1 MFTAGRRRSSS
12 YKPLVNPKRLSVGQG
27 QSERS
32 RIVKLIIMKKG
43 GEPGNVAINPDRV
56 THVRTAS
63 GPFTDIYFGEHRVA
77 VEGTF
82 AQVVARLNGES
93 ELPDSVS
100 AKSWF
105 PAR

>member
-1 MFTAGRRRSSS
+1 
-12 YKPLVNPKRLSVGQG
+12 
-27 QSERS
+27 
-32 RIVKLIIMKKG
+32 MKKG
-43 GEPGNVAINPDRV
+43 GEPGEVAINPDLV

-82 AQVVARLNGES
+82 SQVVARLTGQ
-93 ELPDSVS
+93 PDAAAPA
-100 AKSWF
+100 AKNWF

>member
-1 MFTAGRRRSSS
+1 M
-12 YKPLVNPKRLSVGQG
+12 
-27 QSERS
+27 
-32 RIVKLIIMKKG
+32 KLIVMKKG
-43 GEPGNVAINPDRV
+43 GEPGEVAINPDRV

-63 GPFTDIYFGEHRVA
+63 GPFTDIYFGEYRVA

-82 AQVVARLNGES
+82 AQVVARLTGES
-93 ELPDSVS
+93 EIADLPA

>member
-1 MFTAGRRRSSS
+1 MAG
-12 YKPLVNPKRLSVGQG
+12 
-27 QSERS
+27 
-32 RIVKLIIMKKG
+32 IVKLIVMKKG
-43 GEPGNVAINPDRV
+43 GEPGQVAINPDKV

-82 AQVVARLNGES
+82 SQVVARLTGQAE
-93 ELPDSVS
+93 EVDPAA

>member
-1 MFTAGRRRSSS
+1 MPAPGLTELGST
-12 YKPLVNPKRLSVGQG
+12 
-27 QSERS
+27 
-32 RIVKLIIMKKG
+32 VKLIVMKKG
-43 GEPGNVAINPDRV
+43 GEPGQIAVNPDKV
-56 THVRTAS
+56 THVRTSS

-82 AQVVARLNGES
+82 AQVVARLTEQS
-93 ELPDSVS
+93 EADEGAS

>member
-1 MFTAGRRRSSS
+1 M
-12 YKPLVNPKRLSVGQG
+12 
-27 QSERS
+27 
-32 RIVKLIIMKKG
+32 KLIVMKKG
-43 GEPGNVAINPDRV
+43 GEPGHVAINPDKV

-82 AQVVARLNGES
+82 SQVVSRLTDQAEAEEGA
-93 ELPDSVS
+93 S

>member
-1 MFTAGRRRSSS
+1 
-12 YKPLVNPKRLSVGQG
+12 
-27 QSERS
+27 
-32 RIVKLIIMKKG
+32 VKLVVMRKG
-43 GEPGNVAINPDRV
+43 GEPGEVAINPERV
-56 THVRTAS
+56 THVRAAS

-82 AQVVARLNGES
+82 AQVVARLSGIVEPS
-93 ELPDSVS
+93 DGPP

>member
-1 MFTAGRRRSSS
+1 M
-12 YKPLVNPKRLSVGQG
+12 
-27 QSERS
+27 
-32 RIVKLIIMKKG
+32 KLIVMKKA
-43 GEPGNVAINPDRV
+43 GEPGDVAINPDRV

-82 AQVVARLNGES
+82 AQVVARLAGEV
-93 ELPDSVS
+93 EVPEG
-100 AKSWF
+100 AAPKSWF

>member
-1 MFTAGRRRSSS
+1 
-12 YKPLVNPKRLSVGQG
+12 
-27 QSERS
+27 
-32 RIVKLIIMKKG
+32 VKLIIMKKG
-43 GEPGNVAINPDRV
+43 GEPGDVAINPDRV

-82 AQVVARLNGES
+82 AQVVARLNGHS
-93 ELPDSVS
+93 EIPEAPA

>member
-1 MFTAGRRRSSS
+1 
-12 YKPLVNPKRLSVGQG
+12 VGGEQAECG
-27 QSERS
+27 

-43 GEPGNVAINPDRV
+43 GEPGDVAINPDRV

-82 AQVVARLNGES
+82 AQVVARLTGQS
-93 ELPDSVS
+93 EEADAPS

>member
-1 MFTAGRRRSSS
+1 M
-12 YKPLVNPKRLSVGQG
+12 PLRLESGQK
-27 QSERS
+27 ERGPV
-32 RIVKLIIMKKG
+32 VKLIVMKKG

-56 THVRTAS
+56 THVRAAS

-77 VEGTF
+77 VEGSFT
-82 AQVVARLNGES
+82 QVVARLTGQAEI
-93 ELPDSVS
+93 EDGAP

>member
-1 MFTAGRRRSSS
+1 M
-12 YKPLVNPKRLSVGQG
+12 RLSRGAG
-27 QSERS
+27 HTERG
-32 RIVKLIIMKKG
+32 RIVKLIVMKKG
-43 GEPGNVAINPDRV
+43 GEPGQVAINPDKV

-82 AQVVARLNGES
+82 SQVVARLTGES
-93 ELPDSVS
+93 EAADP
-100 AKSWF
+100 AKNWF

>member
-1 MFTAGRRRSSS
+1 M
-12 YKPLVNPKRLSVGQG
+12 
-27 QSERS
+27 
-32 RIVKLIIMKKG
+32 KLIVMKKG
-43 GEPGNVAINPDRV
+43 GEPGQVAINPDKV

-82 AQVVARLNGES
+82 PQVVARLTGQS
-93 ELPDSVS
+93 EDSEAS
-100 AKSWF
+100 KSWF

>member
-1 MFTAGRRRSSS
+1 M
-12 YKPLVNPKRLSVGQG
+12 PLSGG
-27 QSERS
+27 SEPSARS

-43 GEPGNVAINPDRV
+43 GEPGDVAINPERV

-82 AQVVARLNGES
+82 AQVVARLNGQS
-93 ELPDSVS
+93 ELPETS
-100 AKSWF
+100 ASKNWF

>member
-1 MFTAGRRRSSS
+1 VQTELGRD
-12 YKPLVNPKRLSVGQG
+12 
-27 QSERS
+27 
-32 RIVKLIIMKKG
+32 VKLIVMKKG
-43 GEPGNVAINPDRV
+43 GEPGQVAVNPDKV

-82 AQVVARLNGES
+82 SQVVARLTGQCE
-93 ELPDSVS
+93 DSDIS

-105 PAR
+105 PPR

>member
-1 MFTAGRRRSSS
+1 
-12 YKPLVNPKRLSVGQG
+12 V
-27 QSERS
+27 EHS
-32 RIVKLIIMKKG
+32 RIVKLIVMKKG
-43 GEPGNVAINPDRV
+43 GEPGEVAINPDKV

-82 AQVVARLNGES
+82 SQVVARLTGQAEAT
-93 ELPDSVS
+93 DSAA
-100 AKSWF
+100 AKNWF

>member
-1 MFTAGRRRSSS
+1 M
-12 YKPLVNPKRLSVGQG
+12 
-27 QSERS
+27 
-32 RIVKLIIMKKG
+32 KLIVMKKG

-56 THVRTAS
+56 THVRAAS

-77 VEGTF
+77 VEGSF
-82 AQVVARLNGES
+82 DQVVARLTGHAEIDDGA
-93 ELPDSVS
+93 P

>member
-1 MFTAGRRRSSS
+1 MGATGA
-12 YKPLVNPKRLSVGQG
+12 
-27 QSERS
+27 
-32 RIVKLIIMKKG
+32 VKLIVMKKA
-43 GEPGNVAINPDRV
+43 GEPGDVAINPDRV

-82 AQVVARLNGES
+82 AQVIARLTGLSESQGEAS
-93 ELPDSVS
+93 
-100 AKSWF
+100 KNWF